1 MHRAI
6 FLDRDGVIIENR
18 PNYVRSWSDVEFY
31 PQALEALRKIQ
42 PDVKI
47 VIVTN
52 QSAIGRG
59 LITLQAAQKIN
70 QRIVRTIRRNGG
82 RVDGLYMCP
91 HSPEQE
97 CTCRKPKPGLILQ
110 AARELN
116 LDLPNSLMIGDALSD
131 LLAGKNAGIQKTILL
146 RTGRGDQQAALP
158 EIQRMKDILIYD
170 TLLDAL
176 SDQPDVLT

>member
-170 TLLDAL
+170 TLLEAL